1 MIYLKIKKYCFIF
14 FILGTLF
21 SCKKTDSHPDNNEK
35 LLRILDDKIK
45 NKKYYEIK
53 KKNHIQKLKKEALL
67 YKNNDSISYHLN
79 YLIVEEYVGYQC
91 DSAYIYSDKNKEI
104 ANRSNNEIWLYK
116 NLLQRSVLLSTTGL
130 FVESKEI
137 LDHINPE
144 ALPSTLRFSYNSA
157 YECLYSNLSDYSGG
171 DSPYNK
177 IYKNKLADYYNSAYK
192 ALKPGDPFYYL
203 FLSHKN
209 RVENNWSQAEQN
221 VNMFLKTT
229 HPGTRLHAIGS
240 FCKAVIDAKLGNIDS
255 QESCLI
261 YSAISDIESS
271 TKENRSMQDLASIL
285 YQKGETDRA
294 YKYIQSSL
302 EDANFYNARFRN
314 IQISKVQPIIEETYL
329 QTINTQNKQLR
340 WSIFL
345 ISILFAGLGITMYFI
360 YKQLKMIAKSRNEL
374 SNTNSVLKS
383 LNNKLDEANHIK
395 EEYIAFFIRQ
405 NSNYLEKFERYKKLI
420 SIRLSTGQ
428 LDKLSAMVNDKKNEE
443 MDLNE
448 LYHNFDQAF
457 LRIYPNFV
465 NEVNKL
471 LKKEEVYNLK
481 EGTLNTELR
490 IFALIRLGINDTNQ
504 ISEFLRYSLRTIYN
518 YRSKVKAK
526 SVIENDEFEAK
537 IMQIGSIITS

>member
-1 MIYLKIKKYCFIF
+1 
-14 FILGTLF
+14 
-21 SCKKTDSHPDNNEK
+21 
-35 LLRILDDKIK
+35 
-45 NKKYYEIK
+45 
-53 KKNHIQKLKKEALL
+53 
-67 YKNNDSISYHLN
+67 
-79 YLIVEEYVGYQC
+79 
-91 DSAYIYSDKNKEI
+91 
-104 ANRSNNEIWLYK
+104 
-116 NLLQRSVLLSTTGL
+116 
-130 FVESKEI
+130 
-137 LDHINPE
+137 
-144 ALPSTLRFSYNSA
+144 
-157 YECLYSNLSDYSGG
+157 
-171 DSPYNK
+171 
-177 IYKNKLADYYNSAYK
+177 
-192 ALKPGDPFYYL
+192 
-203 FLSHKN
+203 
-209 RVENNWSQAEQN
+209 
-221 VNMFLKTT
+221 
-229 HPGTRLHAIGS
+229 
-240 FCKAVIDAKLGNIDS
+240 
-255 QESCLI
+255 
-261 YSAISDIESS
+261 
-271 TKENRSMQDLASIL
+271 
-285 YQKGETDRA
+285 
-294 YKYIQSSL
+294 
-302 EDANFYNARFRN
+302 
-314 IQISKVQPIIEETYL
+314 
-329 QTINTQNKQLR
+329 
-340 WSIFL
+340 
-345 ISILFAGLGITMYFI
+345 MYFI

-374 SNTNSVLKS
+374 SKTNSVLKS

>member
-21 SCKKTDSHPDNNEK
+21 SCKKTDSHPDINEK

-45 NKKYYEIK
+45 HKKYYEIK

-144 ALPSTLRFSYNSA
+144 ALPSQLKFSYNSA

-209 RVENNWSQAEQN
+209 RIENNWSQAEQN
-221 VNMFLKTT
+221 VNKFLETT

-240 FCKAVIDAKLGNIDS
+240 FCKAVIDAKLGNIES
-255 QESCLI
+255 QERCLI

-285 YQKGETDRA
+285 YQKGETVRA

-360 YKQLKMIAKSRNEL
+360 YKQLKMIAKSRNDL

-428 LDKLSAMVNDKKNEE
+428 LDKLSAMVNDRKNEE

-465 NEVNKL
+465 EEVNNL
-471 LKKEEVYNLK
+471 LRKEEKYNLK
-481 EGTLNTELR
+481 FGTLNTELR

>member
-67 YKNNDSISYHLN
+67 YKNNDSITYHLN
-79 YLIVEEYVGYQC
+79 NLIVEEYLGYQC
-91 DSAYIYSDKNKEI
+91 DSAYIYSDKNKKI
-104 ANRSNNEIWLYK
+104 AIRNNNEIWLYK

-171 DSPYNK
+171 DSPYKK
-177 IYKNKLADYYNSAYK
+177 IYQNKLADYYNSAYK

-209 RVENNWSQAEQN
+209 RIENNWSQAEQN
-221 VNMFLKTT
+221 VNKFLKTT

-374 SNTNSVLKS
+374 SKTNSVLKS

-465 NEVNKL
+465 EEVNNL
-471 LKKEEVYNLK
+471 LRKEEKYNLK
-481 EGTLNTELR
+481 FGTLNTELR

-504 ISEFLRYSLRTIYN
+504 ISEFLRYSSRTIYN

>member
-21 SCKKTDSHPDNNEK
+21 SCKKTDSHPDNNEQ

-79 YLIVEEYVGYQC
+79 NLIVEEYLGYQC

-137 LDHINPE
+137 LDKINPE
-144 ALPSTLRFSYNSA
+144 VLPKQLRFSYNSA

-209 RVENNWSQAEQN
+209 RIENNWSQAEQN
-221 VNMFLKTT
+221 VNKFLETT

-240 FCKAVIDAKLGNIDS
+240 FCKAVIDGKLGNIDS

-345 ISILFAGLGITMYFI
+345 VSILFAGLGITMYFI
-360 YKQLKMIAKSRNEL
+360 
-374 SNTNSVLKS
+374 
-383 LNNKLDEANHIK
+383 
-395 EEYIAFFIRQ
+395 
-405 NSNYLEKFERYKKLI
+405 
-420 SIRLSTGQ
+420 
-428 LDKLSAMVNDKKNEE
+428 
-443 MDLNE
+443 
-448 LYHNFDQAF
+448 
-457 LRIYPNFV
+457 
-465 NEVNKL
+465 
-471 LKKEEVYNLK
+471 
-481 EGTLNTELR
+481 
-490 IFALIRLGINDTNQ
+490 
-504 ISEFLRYSLRTIYN
+504 
-518 YRSKVKAK
+518 
-526 SVIENDEFEAK
+526 
-537 IMQIGSIITS
+537 

>member
-21 SCKKTDSHPDNNEK
+21 SCKKTDSHPDINEK

-45 NKKYYEIK
+45 HKKYYEIK
-53 KKNHIQKLKKEALL
+53 KKNQIQKLKKEALL

-144 ALPSTLRFSYNSA
+144 ALPSPLRFSYNSA

-209 RVENNWSQAEQN
+209 RIENNWSQAEQN
-221 VNMFLKTT
+221 VNKFLETT

-240 FCKAVIDAKLGNIDS
+240 FCKAVIDAKLGNIES
-255 QESCLI
+255 QERCLI

-285 YQKGETDRA
+285 YQKGETVRA

-374 SNTNSVLKS
+374 SKTNSVLKS

-490 IFALIRLGINDTNQ
+490 IFALIRLGIKDTNQ

>member
-21 SCKKTDSHPDNNEK
+21 SCKKTDSHPDINEK
-35 LLRILDDKIK
+35 FLRILDDKIK
-45 NKKYYEIK
+45 HKKYYEIK

-144 ALPSTLRFSYNSA
+144 ALPSPLRFSYNSA

-209 RVENNWSQAEQN
+209 RIENNWSQAEQN
-221 VNMFLKTT
+221 VNKFLETT

-240 FCKAVIDAKLGNIDS
+240 FCKAVIDAKLGNIES
-255 QESCLI
+255 QERCLI

-285 YQKGETDRA
+285 YQKGETVRA

-374 SNTNSVLKS
+374 SKTNSVLKS
-383 LNNKLDEANHIK
+383 LNHKLDEANHIK

-428 LDKLSAMVNDKKNEE
+428 LDKLSAMVNNKKNEE

>member
-21 SCKKTDSHPDNNEK
+21 SCKKTDSHPDINEK

-79 YLIVEEYVGYQC
+79 NLIVEEYLGYQC

-144 ALPSTLRFSYNSA
+144 ALPSPLRFSYNSA

-209 RVENNWSQAEQN
+209 RIENNWSQAEQN
-221 VNMFLKTT
+221 VNKFLETT

-374 SNTNSVLKS
+374 SKTNSVLKS

>member
-21 SCKKTDSHPDNNEK
+21 SCKKTDSHPDINEK

-45 NKKYYEIK
+45 HKKYYEIK

-144 ALPSTLRFSYNSA
+144 ALPSPLRFSYNSA

-209 RVENNWSQAEQN
+209 RIENNWSQAEQN
-221 VNMFLKTT
+221 VNKFLETT

-240 FCKAVIDAKLGNIDS
+240 FCKAVIDAKLGNIES
-255 QESCLI
+255 QERCLI

-374 SNTNSVLKS
+374 SKTNSVLKS

>member
-45 NKKYYEIK
+45 HKKYYEIK

-209 RVENNWSQAEQN
+209 RIENNWSQAEQN
-221 VNMFLKTT
+221 VNKFLETT

-240 FCKAVIDAKLGNIDS
+240 FCKAVIDAKLGNIES
-255 QESCLI
+255 QERCLI

-285 YQKGETDRA
+285 YQKGETVRA

-374 SNTNSVLKS
+374 SKTNSVLKS

-490 IFALIRLGINDTNQ
+490 IFALIRLGIKDTNQ

>member
-21 SCKKTDSHPDNNEK
+21 SCKKTDSHPDINEK

-67 YKNNDSISYHLN
+67 YKNNDSITYHLN
-79 YLIVEEYVGYQC
+79 NLIVEEYLGYQC

-104 ANRSNNEIWLYK
+104 AIRNNNEIWLYK

-221 VNMFLKTT
+221 VNKFLKTT

-374 SNTNSVLKS
+374 SKTNSVLKS

-465 NEVNKL
+465 EEVNNL
-471 LKKEEVYNLK
+471 LRKEEKYNLK
-481 EGTLNTELR
+481 FGTLNTELR

>member
-67 YKNNDSISYHLN
+67 YKNNDSITYHLN
-79 YLIVEEYVGYQC
+79 NLIVEEYLGYQC

-104 ANRSNNEIWLYK
+104 AIRNNNEIWLYK

-221 VNMFLKTT
+221 VNKFLKTT

-465 NEVNKL
+465 EEVNNL
-471 LKKEEVYNLK
+471 LRKEEKYNLK
-481 EGTLNTELR
+481 FGTLNTELR

>member
-21 SCKKTDSHPDNNEK
+21 SCKKTDSHPDINEK

-79 YLIVEEYVGYQC
+79 NLIVEEYLGYQC

-104 ANRSNNEIWLYK
+104 AIRNNNEIWLYK

-221 VNMFLKTT
+221 VNKFLKTT

-240 FCKAVIDAKLGNIDS
+240 FCKAVIDGKLGNIES
-255 QESCLI
+255 QERCLI

-285 YQKGETDRA
+285 YQKGETVRA

-345 ISILFAGLGITMYFI
+345 ISL
-360 YKQLKMIAKSRNEL
+360 
-374 SNTNSVLKS
+374 S
-383 LNNKLDEANHIK
+383 LNHL
-395 EEYIAFFIRQ
+395 
-405 NSNYLEKFERYKKLI
+405 
-420 SIRLSTGQ
+420 
-428 LDKLSAMVNDKKNEE
+428 
-443 MDLNE
+443 
-448 LYHNFDQAF
+448 
-457 LRIYPNFV
+457 
-465 NEVNKL
+465 
-471 LKKEEVYNLK
+471 
-481 EGTLNTELR
+481 
-490 IFALIRLGINDTNQ
+490 
-504 ISEFLRYSLRTIYN
+504 
-518 YRSKVKAK
+518 
-526 SVIENDEFEAK
+526 
-537 IMQIGSIITS
+537 

>member
-21 SCKKTDSHPDNNEK
+21 SCKKTDSHPDINEK

-45 NKKYYEIK
+45 HKKYYEIK
-53 KKNHIQKLKKEALL
+53 KKNHIQTLKKEALL

-79 YLIVEEYVGYQC
+79 NLIVEEYLGYQC

-104 ANRSNNEIWLYK
+104 AIRNNNEIWLYK

-144 ALPSTLRFSYNSA
+144 ALPSPLRFSYNSA

-209 RVENNWSQAEQN
+209 RIENNWSQAEQN
-221 VNMFLKTT
+221 VNKFLKTT

-428 LDKLSAMVNDKKNEE
+428 LDKLSAMVNNKKNEE

-465 NEVNKL
+465 EEVNNL
-471 LKKEEVYNLK
+471 LRKEEKYNLK
-481 EGTLNTELR
+481 FGTLNTELR

>member
-1 MIYLKIKKYCFIF
+1 M
-14 FILGTLF
+14 F

-67 YKNNDSISYHLN
+67 YKNNDSITYHLN
-79 YLIVEEYVGYQC
+79 NLIVEEYLGYQC

-104 ANRSNNEIWLYK
+104 AIRNNNEIWLYK

-221 VNMFLKTT
+221 VNKFLKTT

-471 LKKEEVYNLK
+471 LRKEDVYNLK

-490 IFALIRLGINDTNQ
+490 IFALIRLGIKDTNQ

>member
-21 SCKKTDSHPDNNEK
+21 SCKKTDSHPDINEK

-45 NKKYYEIK
+45 KKKYYEIK

-79 YLIVEEYVGYQC
+79 YLIVEEYLGYQC

-104 ANRSNNEIWLYK
+104 AIRNNNEIWLYK

-137 LDHINPE
+137 LDHISPE
-144 ALPSTLRFSYNSA
+144 ALPSPLRFSYNSA

-209 RVENNWSQAEQN
+209 RIENNWSQAEQN
-221 VNMFLKTT
+221 VNKFLETT

-240 FCKAVIDAKLGNIDS
+240 FCKAVIDGKLGNIES
-255 QESCLI
+255 QERCLI

-285 YQKGETDRA
+285 YQKGETARA

-374 SNTNSVLKS
+374 SKTNSVLKS
-383 LNNKLDEANHIK
+383 LNHKLDEANHIK

-428 LDKLSAMVNDKKNEE
+428 LDKLSAMVNNKKNEE

-465 NEVNKL
+465 KEVNKL

>member
-21 SCKKTDSHPDNNEK
+21 SCKKTDSHPDINEK

-45 NKKYYEIK
+45 HKKYYEIK
-53 KKNHIQKLKKEALL
+53 KKNQIQKLKKEALL

-137 LDHINPE
+137 LDKINPE
-144 ALPSTLRFSYNSA
+144 VLPKQLRFSYNSA

-171 DSPYNK
+171 DIPYNK

-209 RVENNWSQAEQN
+209 RIENNWSQAEQN
-221 VNMFLKTT
+221 VNKFLETT

-240 FCKAVIDAKLGNIDS
+240 FCKAVIDGKLGNIES
-255 QESCLI
+255 QERCLI

-285 YQKGETDRA
+285 YQKGETVRA

-374 SNTNSVLKS
+374 SKTNSVLKS
-383 LNNKLDEANHIK
+383 LNHKLDEANHIK

-428 LDKLSAMVNDKKNEE
+428 LDKLSAMVNNKKNEE

>member
-21 SCKKTDSHPDNNEK
+21 SCKKTDSHPDNNEQ

-91 DSAYIYSDKNKEI
+91 DSAYIYSNKNKEI
-104 ANRSNNEIWLYK
+104 AIRNNNEIWLYK
-116 NLLQRSVLLSTTGL
+116 NLLQRSVLLTTTGL

-137 LDHINPE
+137 LDKINPE
-144 ALPSTLRFSYNSA
+144 VLPKQLRFSYNSA
-157 YECLYSNLSDYSGG
+157 YECLYSNLLDYSGG

-209 RVENNWSQAEQN
+209 RIENNWSQAEQN
-221 VNMFLKTT
+221 VNKFLETT

-240 FCKAVIDAKLGNIDS
+240 FCKAVIDGKLGNIES
-255 QESCLI
+255 QERCLI

-374 SNTNSVLKS
+374 SKTNSVLKS
-383 LNNKLDEANHIK
+383 LNHKLDEANHIK

>member
-67 YKNNDSISYHLN
+67 YKNNDSITYHLN
-79 YLIVEEYVGYQC
+79 NLIVEEYLGYQC
-91 DSAYIYSDKNKEI
+91 DSAYIYSDKNKKI
-104 ANRSNNEIWLYK
+104 AIRNNNEIWLYK

-171 DSPYNK
+171 DSPYKK
-177 IYKNKLADYYNSAYK
+177 IYQNKLADYYNSAYK

-221 VNMFLKTT
+221 VNKFLKTT
-229 HPGTRLHAIGS
+229 LPGTRLHAIGS

-471 LKKEEVYNLK
+471 LRKEDVYNLK

>member
-21 SCKKTDSHPDNNEK
+21 SCKKTDSHPDINEK

-144 ALPSTLRFSYNSA
+144 ALPSPLRFSYNSA

-209 RVENNWSQAEQN
+209 RIENNWSQAEQN
-221 VNMFLKTT
+221 VNKFLETT

-240 FCKAVIDAKLGNIDS
+240 FCKAVIDAKLGNIES
-255 QESCLI
+255 QERCLI

-374 SNTNSVLKS
+374 SKTNSVLKS

-465 NEVNKL
+465 EEVNNL
-471 LKKEEVYNLK
+471 LRKEEKYNLK
-481 EGTLNTELR
+481 FGTLNTELR

>member
-79 YLIVEEYVGYQC
+79 NLIVEEYLGYQC

-171 DSPYNK
+171 DSPYKK
-177 IYKNKLADYYNSAYK
+177 IYQNKLADYYNSAYK

-221 VNMFLKTT
+221 VNKFLKTT

-374 SNTNSVLKS
+374 SKTNSVLKS

-465 NEVNKL
+465 DEVNNL
-471 LKKEEVYNLK
+471 LRKEEKYNLK
-481 EGTLNTELR
+481 FGTLNTELR

>member
-21 SCKKTDSHPDNNEK
+21 SCKKTDSHPDINEK

-45 NKKYYEIK
+45 HKKYYEIK

-144 ALPSTLRFSYNSA
+144 ALPSPLRFSYNSA

-209 RVENNWSQAEQN
+209 RIENNWSQAEQN
-221 VNMFLKTT
+221 VNKFLETT

-285 YQKGETDRA
+285 YQKGETVRA

-374 SNTNSVLKS
+374 SKTNSVLKS
-383 LNNKLDEANHIK
+383 LNHKLDEANHIK

-428 LDKLSAMVNDKKNEE
+428 LDKLSAMVNNAKNEE

-465 NEVNKL
+465 EEVNNL
-471 LKKEEVYNLK
+471 LRKEEKYNLK
-481 EGTLNTELR
+481 FGTLNTELR

>member
-21 SCKKTDSHPDNNEK
+21 SCKKTDSHPDINEK

-45 NKKYYEIK
+45 HKKYYEIK

-79 YLIVEEYVGYQC
+79 NLIVEEYLGYQC

-104 ANRSNNEIWLYK
+104 AIRNNNEIWLYK

-144 ALPSTLRFSYNSA
+144 ALPSPLRFSYNSA

-171 DSPYNK
+171 DSPYKK
-177 IYKNKLADYYNSAYK
+177 IYQNKLADYYNSAYK

-374 SNTNSVLKS
+374 SKTNSVLKS

-465 NEVNKL
+465 EEVNNL
-471 LKKEEVYNLK
+471 LRKEEKYNLK
-481 EGTLNTELR
+481 FGTLNTELR

>member
-21 SCKKTDSHPDNNEK
+21 SCKKTDSHPDINEK

-45 NKKYYEIK
+45 HKKYYEIK

-79 YLIVEEYVGYQC
+79 NLIVEEYLGYQC

-104 ANRSNNEIWLYK
+104 AIRNNNEIWLYK

-144 ALPSTLRFSYNSA
+144 ALPSPLRFSYNSA

-209 RVENNWSQAEQN
+209 RIENNWSQAEQN
-221 VNMFLKTT
+221 VNKFLETT

-240 FCKAVIDAKLGNIDS
+240 FCKAVIDGKLGNIES
-255 QESCLI
+255 QERCLI

-285 YQKGETDRA
+285 YQKGETVRA

-374 SNTNSVLKS
+374 SKTNSVLKS

-428 LDKLSAMVNDKKNEE
+428 LDKLSAMVNNKK
-443 MDLNE
+443 M
-448 LYHNFDQAF
+448 
-457 LRIYPNFV
+457 RKWI
-465 NEVNKL
+465 
-471 LKKEEVYNLK
+471 
-481 EGTLNTELR
+481 
-490 IFALIRLGINDTNQ
+490 
-504 ISEFLRYSLRTIYN
+504 
-518 YRSKVKAK
+518 
-526 SVIENDEFEAK
+526 
-537 IMQIGSIITS
+537 

>member
-21 SCKKTDSHPDNNEK
+21 SCKKTDSYPDNNEK

-79 YLIVEEYVGYQC
+79 NLIVEEYLGYQC

-104 ANRSNNEIWLYK
+104 AIRNNNEIWLYK

-144 ALPSTLRFSYNSA
+144 ALPSPLRFSYNSA

-221 VNMFLKTT
+221 VNKFLKTT

-360 YKQLKMIAKSRNEL
+360 YKQLKMIAKSRNDL

-465 NEVNKL
+465 DEVNNL
-471 LKKEEVYNLK
+471 LRKEEKYNLK
-481 EGTLNTELR
+481 FGTLNTELR

>member
-14 FILGTLF
+14 FIIGTLF
-21 SCKKTDSHPDNNEK
+21 SCKKTDSHPDINEK

-45 NKKYYEIK
+45 HKKYYEIK

-157 YECLYSNLSDYSGG
+157 YECLYSNLTDYSGG

-209 RVENNWSQAEQN
+209 RIENNWSQAEQN
-221 VNMFLKTT
+221 VNKFLETT

-240 FCKAVIDAKLGNIDS
+240 FCKAVIDAKLGNIES
-255 QESCLI
+255 QERCLI

-285 YQKGETDRA
+285 YQKGETVRA

-374 SNTNSVLKS
+374 SKTNSVLKS

-428 LDKLSAMVNDKKNEE
+428 LDKLSAMVNNKKNEE

-490 IFALIRLGINDTNQ
+490 IFALIRLGIKDTNQ

-526 SVIENDEFEAK
+526 SVIENDDFEAK
-537 IMQIGSIITS
+537 IMQIGSITTS

>member
-21 SCKKTDSHPDNNEK
+21 SCKKTDSHPDINEK

-45 NKKYYEIK
+45 HKKYYEIK

-144 ALPSTLRFSYNSA
+144 ALPSPLRFSYNSA

-209 RVENNWSQAEQN
+209 RIENNWSQAEQN
-221 VNMFLKTT
+221 VNKFLETT

-240 FCKAVIDAKLGNIDS
+240 FCKAVIDAKLGNIES
-255 QESCLI
+255 QERCLI

-285 YQKGETDRA
+285 YQKGETVRA

-374 SNTNSVLKS
+374 SKTNSVLKS
-383 LNNKLDEANHIK
+383 LNHKLDEANHIK

-428 LDKLSAMVNDKKNEE
+428 LDKLSAMVNNKKNEE

>member
-21 SCKKTDSHPDNNEK
+21 SCKKTDSHPDINEK

-45 NKKYYEIK
+45 HKKFYEIK

-144 ALPSTLRFSYNSA
+144 ALPSPLRFSYNSA

-209 RVENNWSQAEQN
+209 RIENNWSQAEQN
-221 VNMFLKTT
+221 VNKFLETT

-240 FCKAVIDAKLGNIDS
+240 FCKAVIDAKLGNIES
-255 QESCLI
+255 QERCLI

-285 YQKGETDRA
+285 YQKGETVRA

-374 SNTNSVLKS
+374 SKTNSVLKS
-383 LNNKLDEANHIK
+383 LNHKLDEANHIK

-428 LDKLSAMVNDKKNEE
+428 LDKLSAMVNNKKNEE

>member
-21 SCKKTDSHPDNNEK
+21 SCKKTDSHPDINEK

-45 NKKYYEIK
+45 HKKYYEIK

-144 ALPSTLRFSYNSA
+144 ALPSQLKFSYNSA

-209 RVENNWSQAEQN
+209 RIENNWSQAEQN
-221 VNMFLKTT
+221 VNKFLETT

-240 FCKAVIDAKLGNIDS
+240 FCKAVIDAKLGNIES
-255 QESCLI
+255 QERCLI

-285 YQKGETDRA
+285 YQKGETVRA

-360 YKQLKMIAKSRNEL
+360 YKQLKMIAKSRNDL

-465 NEVNKL
+465 EEVNNL
-471 LKKEEVYNLK
+471 LRKEEKYNLK
-481 EGTLNTELR
+481 FGTLNTELR

>member
-67 YKNNDSISYHLN
+67 YKNNDSITYHLN
-79 YLIVEEYVGYQC
+79 NLIVEEYLGYQC
-91 DSAYIYSDKNKEI
+91 DSAYIYSDKNKKI
-104 ANRSNNEIWLYK
+104 AIRNNNEIWLYK

-221 VNMFLKTT
+221 VNKFLKTT

>member
-21 SCKKTDSHPDNNEK
+21 SCKKTDSHPDINEK

-79 YLIVEEYVGYQC
+79 NLIVEEYLGYQC

-171 DSPYNK
+171 DSPYKK
-177 IYKNKLADYYNSAYK
+177 IYQNKLADYYNSAYK

-209 RVENNWSQAEQN
+209 RIENNWSQAEQN
-221 VNMFLKTT
+221 VNKFLETT

-240 FCKAVIDAKLGNIDS
+240 FCKAVIDAKLGNIES
-255 QESCLI
+255 QERCLI

-285 YQKGETDRA
+285 YQKGETVRA

-374 SNTNSVLKS
+374 SKTNSVLKS

>member
-67 YKNNDSISYHLN
+67 YKNNDSITYHLN
-79 YLIVEEYVGYQC
+79 NLIVEEYLGYQC

-104 ANRSNNEIWLYK
+104 AIRNNNEIWLYK

-144 ALPSTLRFSYNSA
+144 ALPSPLRFSYNSA

-171 DSPYNK
+171 DSPYKK
-177 IYKNKLADYYNSAYK
+177 IYQNKLADYYNSAYK

-209 RVENNWSQAEQN
+209 RIENNWSQAEQN
-221 VNMFLKTT
+221 VNKFLKTT

-374 SNTNSVLKS
+374 SKTNSVLKS

-465 NEVNKL
+465 EEVNNL
-471 LKKEEVYNLK
+471 LRKEEKYNLK
-481 EGTLNTELR
+481 FGTLNTELR

>member
-67 YKNNDSISYHLN
+67 YKNNDSITYHLN
-79 YLIVEEYVGYQC
+79 NLIVEEYLGYQC

-104 ANRSNNEIWLYK
+104 AIRNNNEIWLYK

-171 DSPYNK
+171 DSPYKK
-177 IYKNKLADYYNSAYK
+177 IYQNKLADYYNSAYK

-209 RVENNWSQAEQN
+209 RIENNWSQAEQN
-221 VNMFLKTT
+221 VNKFLKTT

-428 LDKLSAMVNDKKNEE
+428 LDKLSAMVNNKKNEE

-465 NEVNKL
+465 EEVNNL
-471 LKKEEVYNLK
+471 LRKEEKYNLK
-481 EGTLNTELR
+481 FGTLNTELR

>member
-144 ALPSTLRFSYNSA
+144 ALPSPLRFSYNSA

-209 RVENNWSQAEQN
+209 RIENNWSQAEQN
-221 VNMFLKTT
+221 VNKFLETT

-240 FCKAVIDAKLGNIDS
+240 FCKAVIDAKLGNIES
-255 QESCLI
+255 QERCLI

-285 YQKGETDRA
+285 YQKGETVRA

-374 SNTNSVLKS
+374 SKTNSVLKS
-383 LNNKLDEANHIK
+383 LNHKLDEANHIK

>member
-1 MIYLKIKKYCFIF
+1 MIYFKIKKYCFIF
-14 FILGTLF
+14 FIIGTLF
-21 SCKKTDSHPDNNEK
+21 SCKKTDSHPDINEK

-45 NKKYYEIK
+45 HKKYYEIK

-79 YLIVEEYVGYQC
+79 YLIVEEYLGYQC

-104 ANRSNNEIWLYK
+104 AIRNNNEIWLYK

-144 ALPSTLRFSYNSA
+144 ALPSPLRFSYNSA

-209 RVENNWSQAEQN
+209 RIENNWSQAEQN
-221 VNMFLKTT
+221 VNKFLETT

-240 FCKAVIDAKLGNIDS
+240 FCKAVIDAKLGNIES
-255 QESCLI
+255 QERCLI

-471 LKKEEVYNLK
+471 LRKEDVYNLK

>member
-67 YKNNDSISYHLN
+67 YKNNDSITYHLN
-79 YLIVEEYVGYQC
+79 NLIVEEYVGYQC

-144 ALPSTLRFSYNSA
+144 ALPSPLRFSYNSA

-209 RVENNWSQAEQN
+209 RIENNWSQAEQN
-221 VNMFLKTT
+221 VNKFLETT

-285 YQKGETDRA
+285 YQKGETVRA

-374 SNTNSVLKS
+374 SKTNSVLKS
-383 LNNKLDEANHIK
+383 LNHKLDEANHIK

-465 NEVNKL
+465 DEVNNL
-471 LKKEEVYNLK
+471 LRKEEKYNLK
-481 EGTLNTELR
+481 FGTLNTELR

>member
-21 SCKKTDSHPDNNEK
+21 SCKKTDSYPDNNEK

-79 YLIVEEYVGYQC
+79 NLIVEEYLGYQC

-104 ANRSNNEIWLYK
+104 AIRNNNEIWLYK

-157 YECLYSNLSDYSGG
+157 YECLYSNLTDYSGG

-221 VNMFLKTT
+221 VNKFLETT

-314 IQISKVQPIIEETYL
+314 IQISKVQPIIEVTYL

-465 NEVNKL
+465 EEVNNL
-471 LKKEEVYNLK
+471 LRKEEKYNLK
-481 EGTLNTELR
+481 FGTLNTELR

>member
-21 SCKKTDSHPDNNEK
+21 SCKKTDSHPDINEK

-45 NKKYYEIK
+45 HKKYYEIK

-79 YLIVEEYVGYQC
+79 NLIVEEYLGYQC

-104 ANRSNNEIWLYK
+104 AIRNNNEIWLYK

-171 DSPYNK
+171 DSPYKKN
-177 IYKNKLADYYNSAYK
+177 YQNKLADYYNSAYK

-221 VNMFLKTT
+221 VNKFLKTT

-471 LKKEEVYNLK
+471 LRKEDVYNLK

>member
-21 SCKKTDSHPDNNEK
+21 SCKKTDSHPDINEK

-45 NKKYYEIK
+45 HKKYYEIK

-209 RVENNWSQAEQN
+209 RIENNWSQAEQN
-221 VNMFLKTT
+221 VNKFLKTT

-374 SNTNSVLKS
+374 SKTNSVLKS

-428 LDKLSAMVNDKKNEE
+428 LDKLSAMVNNAKNEE

-465 NEVNKL
+465 EEVNNL
-471 LKKEEVYNLK
+471 LRKEEKYNLK
-481 EGTLNTELR
+481 FGTLNTELR

>member
-79 YLIVEEYVGYQC
+79 NLIVEEYLGYQC

-104 ANRSNNEIWLYK
+104 AIRNNNEIWLYK

-171 DSPYNK
+171 DSPYKK
-177 IYKNKLADYYNSAYK
+177 IYQNKLADYYNSAYK

-221 VNMFLKTT
+221 VNKFLKTT

>member
-21 SCKKTDSHPDNNEK
+21 SCKKTDSHPDINEK

-79 YLIVEEYVGYQC
+79 NLIVEEYLGYQC

-104 ANRSNNEIWLYK
+104 AIRNNNEIWLYK
-116 NLLQRSVLLSTTGL
+116 NILQRSVLLSTTGL

-171 DSPYNK
+171 DSPYNN

-209 RVENNWSQAEQN
+209 RIENNWSQAEQN
-221 VNMFLKTT
+221 VNKFLKTT

-383 LNNKLDEANHIK
+383 LNHKLDEANHIK